1 VTRASENL
9 GAAEMSLEEFRSYL
23 CGQIGRDPETIPFDA
38 DLRTEADL
46 DSIEMFLLVMAA
58 EDLGAFFPEQMLAQI
73 VTLEDAYHHVV
84 TQAGH
89 RR

>member
-1 VTRASENL
+1 MTTTDNLMSIGEFRAHL
-9 GAAEMSLEEFRSYL
+9 AAE
-23 CGQIGRDPETIPFDA
+23 IGRDPESVPFDA

-46 DSIEMFLLVMAA
+46 DSIKMFLLVIAV
-58 EDLGAFFPEQMLAQI
+58 EDLGVRFPEEMLAQVRTI
-73 VTLEDAYHHVV
+73 EDAYHYYA